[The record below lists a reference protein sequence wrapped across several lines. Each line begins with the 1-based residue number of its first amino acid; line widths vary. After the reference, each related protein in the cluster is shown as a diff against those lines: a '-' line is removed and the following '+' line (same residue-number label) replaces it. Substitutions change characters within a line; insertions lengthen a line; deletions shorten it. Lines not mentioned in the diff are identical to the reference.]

1 MDLAHRRLGHFSET
15 YIRQLANGLATSL
28 TLTTKRL
35 AKKCTH
41 CKMGQAKILPFLD
54 NITLTRS
61 SRPFETIH
69 MDLLKAPVFALGTS
83 FKYL

>member
-1 MDLAHRRLGHFSET
+1 MNLAHRRLGHFNEA

-41 CKMGQAKILPFLD
+41 YIIGQAKVLPFPN
-54 NITLTRS
+54 NITLTRLS
-61 SRPFETIH
+61 KPFETLH
-69 MDLLKAPVFALGTS
+69 MDLLEAPIPALGTE
-83 FKYL
+83 FEYL